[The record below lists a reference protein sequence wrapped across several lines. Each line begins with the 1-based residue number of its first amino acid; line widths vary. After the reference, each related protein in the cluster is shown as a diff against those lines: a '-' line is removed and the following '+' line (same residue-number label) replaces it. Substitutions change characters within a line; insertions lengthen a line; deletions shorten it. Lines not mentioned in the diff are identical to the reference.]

1 MRNYFKTQVI
11 VCALVILVLVI
22 MTGCFPA
29 TQNNKNLNSHLLDH
43 GLLGVNNENDA
54 SEFPTNIED
63 KDIEKLTI
71 KANVNFPDNL
81 DVNRKVS
88 TSTAKLVTWDRDSF
102 VAEFSNGRQVV
113 DEFSSD
119 NMGPGDTF
127 YSYGYE
133 DGSSLVFY
141 FGAVSYRT
149 VMSDEHQY
157 SYYFNYFENFKD
169 ENALKN
175 MFSDK
180 NIDGVEKSVA
190 LDSANQ
196 VASLLEIDDI
206 LGHPQIYTMDAD
218 SVNQLQDEMDA
229 RDKYGNAASKW
240 TSEQEAYLLVYPVLY
255 QNIPSLYL
263 STANNTNEMMSSPK
277 VWFIYGR
284 NGLISFDISRIF
296 DVEST
301 IQEAP
306 VCSPLDV
313 VKIVK
318 SSFENII
325 MDRELTISS
334 IKLGYIAR
342 QDMSDITEGNFDEL
356 KIEPVWF
363 VDGKYEIATTT
374 NSSNKKGSASNPNY
388 FTIIS
393 AVSGETIPV
402 NSIGG

>member
-1 MRNYFKTQVI
+1 MNSFIKKTII
-11 VCALVILVLVI
+11 VCMLVILVAII
-22 MTGCFPA
+22 MTGCFP
-29 TQNNKNLNSHLLDH
+29 TTEDKPNSFLLENSSNNQ
-43 GLLGVNNENDA
+43 NDA
-54 SEFPTNIED
+54 REFPTYIED
-63 KDIEKLTI
+63 MDIEKLTI

-81 DVNRKVS
+81 DVNQKVS

-113 DEFSSD
+113 DEFSGD
-119 NMGPGDTF
+119 NIGLGDTF

-133 DGSSLVFY
+133 DGSRLAFS

-149 VMSDEHQY
+149 EMSDEHQY

-180 NIDGVEKSVA
+180 NIDGVEKSAA

-206 LGHPQIYTMDAD
+206 LGEPQIYTMDAD
-218 SVNQLQDEMDA
+218 SVNQLQDEMGA
-229 RDKYGNAASKW
+229 KDKYGNAASKW

-255 QNIPSLYL
+255 KNIPSLYL
-263 STANNTNEMMSSPK
+263 STANNTNEMMSSSRA
-277 VWFIYGR
+277 WFVYGR

-296 DVEST
+296 DVKST

-334 IKLGYIAR
+334 IKLGYIVR
-342 QDMSDITEGNFDEL
+342 QDMSDITEGNFDEV
-356 KIEPVWF
+356 KFEPVWF
-363 VDGKYEIATTT
+363 VDGKYEEVTT
-374 NSSNKKGSASNPNY
+374 NSSDKKGKGSNPNY
-388 FTIIS
+388 FAIIS

>member
-1 MRNYFKTQVI
+1 MQKKIYSIKKNIRI
-11 VCALVILVLVI
+11 IMLVILVAVM
-22 MTGCFPA
+22 MTGCFP
-29 TQNNKNLNSHLLDH
+29 TTEDKPNSSLLENSSNNQ
-43 GLLGVNNENDA
+43 NDA
-54 SEFPTNIED
+54 REFPTYIED
-63 KDIEKLTI
+63 TDIEKLTI

-81 DVNRKVS
+81 DVNQKVS

-113 DEFSSD
+113 DELSGD

-133 DGSSLVFY
+133 DGSRLAFY
-141 FGAVSYRT
+141 FGTVSYRT
-149 VMSDEHQY
+149 EMSDEHQY

-169 ENALKN
+169 ENALGN

-180 NIDGVEKSVA
+180 NIDGVEKSAA
-190 LDSANQ
+190 LDSAKK
-196 VASLLEIDDI
+196 VTALLEIDDI
-206 LGHPQIYTMDAD
+206 LGWPQIYTMDAD

-229 RDKYGNAASKW
+229 KDKYGNPVSKW

-263 STANNTNEMMSSPK
+263 STANNTNEMMSSSK
-277 VWFIYGR
+277 VWFVYGR

-306 VCSPLDV
+306 VCSPLGV
-313 VKIVK
+313 VKILK

-334 IKLGYIAR
+334 IKLGYIVR
-342 QDMSDITEGNFDEL
+342 QDMSDITKGNFDEL
-356 KIEPVWF
+356 KFEPVWF
-363 VDGKYEIATTT
+363 VDGKYEEVTT
-374 NSSNKKGSASNPNY
+374 NSSDKKGTGSNPNY
-388 FTIIS
+388 FAIIS

>member
-1 MRNYFKTQVI
+1 MKKWAVKTITISVFI
-11 VCALVILVLVI
+11 VLILFTV
-22 MTGCFPA
+22 TGCFPEIE
-29 TQNNKNLNSHLLDH
+29 NDSGLNDTVSENSTSD
-43 GLLGVNNENDA
+43 VNNQNDVR
-54 SEFPTNIED
+54 EFPTYIED
-63 KDIEKLTI
+63 TDIEKLTI
-71 KANVNFPDNL
+71 NANVNFPDNF
-81 DVNRKVS
+81 DVNQKVS
-88 TSTAKLVTWDRDSF
+88 ISIAKLVTWDRNNF
-102 VAEFSNGRQVV
+102 VMEFSNGRQVV
-113 DEFSSD
+113 DEFSGD

-133 DGSSLVFY
+133 DGSCLVFY
-141 FGAVSYRT
+141 SGAVSYRT
-149 VMSDEHQY
+149 EMSDEHQY

-169 ENALKN
+169 ENTLKN

-180 NIDGVEKSVA
+180 NIDGIEKSAA

-196 VASLLEIDDI
+196 VASLLEIDNI
-206 LGHPQIYTMDAD
+206 LGQPQIYTMDVD
-218 SVNQLQDEMDA
+218 SVNHLQDEMDA
-229 RDKYGNAASKW
+229 RDKYGNAVSKW

-255 QNIPSLYL
+255 QNIPSLYI
-263 STANNTNEMMSSPK
+263 SSANNTNEMMSSSK

-334 IKLGYIAR
+334 IKLGVIAR
-342 QDMSDITEGNFDEL
+342 QDMSVITEGNFDEL

-363 VDGKYEIATTT
+363 VDGKYEIATKN
-374 NSSNKKGSASNPNY
+374 NSSDKKGPAYNPNY